1 MTKSMKKFI
10 GYLIAVVILLILFLF
25 TGPLY
30 IVNEGE
36 QVAITRFGSIVDSH
50 TEAGLY
56 FKIPFLDKVTTYP
69 KLILSLDG
77 DEQRIPTKEYQYII
91 VDTTARWK
99 ITDPVKF
106 YQNFITL
113 DNAYNKLSDIIDSS
127 TRTVITRNRLSE
139 IVRSSNIINTVKTS
153 EEELEEDEDTK
164 EIDSLVNANTQNEI
178 VLKGRNA
185 LCKEMTMEAKKQ
197 ISEFGIELI
206 DIVPRQVKYS
216 DELTDSVYS
225 RMIKER
231 NQVAQAYRSLG
242 EARKAK
248 WLGKLEN
255 DKSKILSEAY
265 SKSEEIKGNADAQAA
280 KIYAEAYNKDPD
292 FYTFW
297 KSMESYKQNL
307 KNYPATFSTNM
318 DYFKYLYNPDGKK

>member
-10 GYLIAVVILLILFLF
+10 GYLTAIVILLILFLF
-25 TGPLY
+25 TGPFY
-30 IVNEGE
+30 IINEGE
-36 QVAITRFGSIVDSH
+36 QVAVTRFGSIVDSH

-56 FKIPFLDKVTTYP
+56 FKIPFLDKITKYP

-139 IVRSSNIINTVKTS
+139 IVRSSNIINTVKTNN
-153 EEELEEDEDTK
+153 EEIDEDEDTK

-185 LCKEMTMEAKKQ
+185 LCKEMTLEAKKQ

-318 DYFKYLYNPDGKK
+318 DYFKYLYNSDGKR

>member
-10 GYLIAVVILLILFLF
+10 GYLTAIVILLILFLF
-25 TGPLY
+25 TGPFY
-30 IVNEGE
+30 IINEGE
-36 QVAITRFGSIVDSH
+36 QVAVTRFGSIVDSH

-56 FKIPFLDKVTTYP
+56 FKIPFLDKITKYP

-139 IVRSSNIINTVKTS
+139 IVRSSNIINAVKTNN
-153 EEELEEDEDTK
+153 EEIDEDEDTK

-185 LCKEMTMEAKKQ
+185 LCKEMTLEAKKQ

-318 DYFKYLYNPDGKK
+318 DYFKYLYNSDGKR